1 MLSCLWPRGNT
12 AARFSIRH
20 WRLHGC
26 LVGWRAADYP
36 SFMTVNKN
44 TFVIGFMLFAI
55 FFGAGNLIFP
65 SALGLES
72 GQTF

>member
-1 MLSCLWPRGNT
+1 
-12 AARFSIRH
+12 
-20 WRLHGC
+20 
-26 LVGWRAADYP
+26 
-36 SFMTVNKN
+36 MTVNKN

-72 GQTF
+72 GQTFWPALLGFVSTGVGLPLLGNIDSD